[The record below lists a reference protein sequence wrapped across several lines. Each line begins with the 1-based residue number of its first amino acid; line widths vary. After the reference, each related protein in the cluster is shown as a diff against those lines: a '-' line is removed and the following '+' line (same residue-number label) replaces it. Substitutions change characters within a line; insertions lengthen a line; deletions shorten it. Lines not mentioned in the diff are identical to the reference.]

1 MKRINIKGLSL
12 IEILIVISIFA
23 VIGLL
28 STRSIFLTLR
38 GARKS
43 ESQVKVRE
51 NLNFALAVVERQI
64 RNAEDVNCTASTTL
78 LTYTALEGVQST
90 FSCVTTVVGG
100 VTDKYIASGAGRLTS
115 TELTLSTCSITCTQA
130 TANKP
135 PTVKISL
142 VAVDNTTSSVE
153 KGSVTV
159 STEISPRN
167 Y

>member
-1 MKRINIKGLSL
+1 MKTKNIKGLSL

-23 VIGLL
+23 VIGIL

-64 RNAEDVNCTASTTL
+64 RNAEDVSCTASTTL
-78 LTYTALEGVQST
+78 LTYTALEGGQST
-90 FSCVTTVVGG
+90 FSCITAGS
-100 VTDKYIASGAGRLTS
+100 DRYLASGSGRLTS
-115 TELTLSTCSITCTQA
+115 NEINITSCSVTCTQ
-130 TANKP
+130 TSINKP
-135 PTVKISL
+135 PTVKITL
-142 VAVDNTTSSVE
+142 TAEDNTTSSVE
-153 KGSVTV
+153 KGSVSVT
-159 STEISPRN
+159 TEISPRN

>member
-1 MKRINIKGLSL
+1 MKKTNIKGLSL

-23 VIGLL
+23 VIGIL

-64 RNAEDVNCTASTTL
+64 RNAEDVNCTASTTA

-90 FSCVTTVVGG
+90 FTCTAGA
-100 VTDKYIASGAGRLTS
+100 DKYLASGAGRLTS
-115 TELTLSTCSITCTQA
+115 TEITLTTCTITCTQS

-142 VAVDNTTSSVE
+142 VAQDNTTSSVE

-159 STEISPRN
+159 ETEISPRN

>member
-1 MKRINIKGLSL
+1 MKKTNIDGLSL

-28 STRSIFLTLR
+28 STRSISQTLR

-90 FSCVTTVVGG
+90 FSCFSSG
-100 VTDKYIASGAGRLTS
+100 TDKYLASGSGRLTS
-115 TELTLSTCSITCTQA
+115 SEVTLTTCSIICTQVDI
-130 TANKP
+130 NKP

-142 VAVDNTTSSVE
+142 IAEDNTTSSVE

-159 STEISPRN
+159 VTEISPRN

>member
-1 MKRINIKGLSL
+1 MKKQKKQSGLSL

-64 RNAEDVNCTASTTL
+64 RNAEDVNCTASTTS

-90 FSCVTTVVGG
+90 FACISGA
-100 VTDKYIASGAGRLTS
+100 DKYLASGAGRLTS
-115 TELTLSTCSITCTQA
+115 TEITLASCSITCTQVDI
-130 TANKP
+130 NKP

-142 VAVDNTTSSVE
+142 VAEDNATSSVE

>member
-1 MKRINIKGLSL
+1 MSL

-51 NLNFALAVVERQI
+51 NLNFSLAVLERQI
-64 RNAEDVNCTASTTL
+64 RNAERITCTASPTL

-90 FSCVTTVVGG
+90 FSCVTAG
-100 VTDKYIASGAGRLTS
+100 TDTYIASGAARLTS
-115 TELTLSTCSITCTQA
+115 NEISLTSCSITCTQ
-130 TANKP
+130 TSTNKP
-135 PTVKISL
+135 PTVKISI

-153 KGSVTV
+153 KGSVTIE
-159 STEISPRN
+159 TEISPRN

>member
-1 MKRINIKGLSL
+1 MKSKNNTGLSL

-23 VIGLL
+23 AIGLL

-51 NLNFALAVVERQI
+51 NLNFALAIVERQI
-64 RNAEDVNCTASTTL
+64 RNAEKLTCTASTTL
-78 LTYTALEGVQST
+78 LTYTAIEGVQST
-90 FSCVTTVVGG
+90 FLCFTSGS
-100 VTDKYIASGAGRLTS
+100 DIYLASGSGRLTS
-115 TELTLSTCSITCTQA
+115 SEVTLTTCSITCTQA
-130 TANKP
+130 TINKP

-142 VAVDNTTSSVE
+142 VGEDNTTSSVE

-159 STEISPRN
+159 ETEISPRN

>member
-1 MKRINIKGLSL
+1 MKTKNIKGLSL

-23 VIGLL
+23 VIGIL

-64 RNAEDVNCTASTTL
+64 RNAEDVSCTASTTS
-78 LTYTALEGVQST
+78 LTYTALEGIQST
-90 FSCVTTVVGG
+90 FTCTAGA
-100 VTDKYIASGAGRLTS
+100 DKYLASGAGRLTS
-115 TELTLSTCSITCTQA
+115 TELTLSACTITCTQ
-130 TANKP
+130 TSINKP
-135 PTVKISL
+135 PTVKITL
-142 VAVDNTTSSVE
+142 TAEDNTTSAIE
-153 KGSVTV
+153 KGSVSVT
-159 STEISPRN
+159 TEISPRN